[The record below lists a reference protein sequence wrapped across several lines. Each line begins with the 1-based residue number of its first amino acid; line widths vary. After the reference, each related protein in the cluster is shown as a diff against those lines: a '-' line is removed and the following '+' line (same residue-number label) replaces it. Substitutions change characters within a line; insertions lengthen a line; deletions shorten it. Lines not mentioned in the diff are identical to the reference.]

1 MLRNLVHELQFI
13 TTSMVDEDK
22 VNAHYKD
29 GVLTVS
35 MPKSKEALAMKIAV
49 KA

>member
-1 MLRNLVHELQFI
+1 MQFI

-22 VNAHYKD
+22 VDAHYKD

-35 MPKSKEALAMKIAV
+35 MPKSKEAQAKKIAV